1 MKFKRKVM
9 VCVDP
14 EPLGAV
20 CVCVCVGREGLMGRV
35 SIFQDKKSSADW
47 LYSNLNVLNT
57 TEPYT
62 GNWLSC

>member
-20 CVCVCVGREGLMGRV
+20 CVCVKKLCYQHFLCGTAFKSKIVMDVCIIPQGNKMV
-35 SIFQDKKSSADW
+35 SR
-47 LYSNLNVLNT
+47 
-57 TEPYT
+57 
-62 GNWLSC
+62 